1 MYRSKRR
8 QKSGSADI
16 FRGAPFVPGLNL
28 IPCCWSAGFFRGDS
42 TASVFLFRLVASYC
56 FFQMD
61 AMTYLQKLETIV
73 IDTIAT
79 AAQAIDRDSAFPRAA
94 ITALGEAGL
103 LGLVSAK
110 EMGGLGFGLT
120 EAAQVVERIAK
131 ACPSTAMVVTM
142 HYCGTTVIEKLG
154 NEASRRDIAAGR
166 HLTTLAWSDT
176 GSRSHFWA
184 PVGTSRLEGGD
195 AVLDG
200 SKTMVTSA
208 GEADSYV
215 WSTRPAN
222 AEGAS
227 TLWQVDS
234 KLAGLSEPKFFDGLG
249 LRGNRSSPM
258 LANALRVPASSLLGT
273 DGGGFDIMIGTVLPV
288 FATLIASCSVG
299 LMDASIEASC
309 AHVSG
314 NKLEHL
320 GSTLAD
326 LPTIRAYIAR
336 ARIKADM
343 ARTLRD
349 DTVSALAAGRPDAM
363 LRVMEVK
370 AACAES
376 ALEVTDIAMRVCGGA
391 AFRKD
396 VGIERFFR
404 DARAASIMAPTSDVL
419 YDFIGKAVCGMPV
432 FG

>member
-1 MYRSKRR
+1 
-8 QKSGSADI
+8 
-16 FRGAPFVPGLNL
+16 
-28 IPCCWSAGFFRGDS
+28 
-42 TASVFLFRLVASYC
+42 
-56 FFQMD
+56 
-61 AMTYLQKLETIV
+61 MTYLQTLESIV
-73 IDTIAT
+73 TTTIAP
-79 AAQAIDRDSAFPRAA
+79 AAQATDRDSAFPRAA
-94 ITALGEAGL
+94 IQTLGEAGL

-110 EMGGLGFGLT
+110 DMGGMGLGLS
-120 EAAQVVERIAK
+120 EAAQVIERIAK

-154 NEASRRDIAAGR
+154 TDVTRRDIAAGR

-184 PVGTSRLEGGD
+184 PVGTARMEGGD

-215 WSTRPAN
+215 WSTGPAA

-234 KLAGLSEPKFFDGLG
+234 KLTGLSEPRFFDGLG

-258 LANALRVPASSLLGT
+258 LAKSLRVPASAMLGT

-288 FATLIASCSVG
+288 FATLIASCSIG
-299 LMDASIEASC
+299 LMEASLEASC

-336 ARIKADM
+336 ARIRADM

-349 DTVSALAAGRPDAM
+349 DTLSALAAGRPDAM

-370 AACAES
+370 AACAEA
-376 ALEVTDIAMRVCGGA
+376 ALEVTDTAMRVCGGA

-396 VGIERFFR
+396 VGIERYFR